1 MLRNALF
8 ALAGFTALAA
18 APLTLQAQ
26 DVPARQLTAS
36 QEALAKAIRSEARG
50 RIEDFYARRGYWP
63 LWLEDGRLTPAAD
76 AFLAHVDSARIDG
89 LRPRDY
95 DPEDLRQ
102 LIRDAEHGE
111 VDAMA
116 KAEVRLSRS
125 FARFVAEM
133 QRPSREMTYY
143 DDAARP
149 SAMREDEVLRRAA
162 LAPDF
167 PRFVQTM
174 GWMSPYYAG
183 LREALAVGSGQGI
196 PTTIVQNGPLLRHG
210 DRGLRVMQLRRRLG
224 LEEGDLFDDALG
236 DALRAFQK
244 ERSLTA
250 DGVLG
255 PQTVARLNSRP
266 RGLNTALLRTNLD
279 RARTLPGP
287 WTKHIVVNAAEARL
301 SYFDEGER
309 QGAMNVVVGTPD
321 TPTPMMAGMLSY
333 ATLNPYWNVP
343 VSLVKKT
350 IAPAVLRGISLDD
363 MGYEVMSDWTA
374 DARKVDYKSVDWK
387 GAAAGTTELR
397 VRELPGKGNAMGSV
411 KFMFPND
418 QGIYLHD
425 TDNHSL
431 FAKAD
436 RQFSNG
442 CVRLEN
448 ASELGAWLFDSR
460 MPRPDSD
467 APEQH
472 IALPTPVPVYITYLT
487 AVPEGDGTI
496 AVFDDVYGRD
506 PGTRLAAR

>member
-1 MLRNALF
+1 MIRSALF
-8 ALAGFTALAA
+8 ALAGLATLSA
-18 APLTLQAQ
+18 APVAVSAQ
-26 DVPARQLTAS
+26 DVPARQLSPS

-63 LWLEDGRLTPAAD
+63 LWLEDGRVTPAAD
-76 AFLAHVDSARIDG
+76 AFLSYIDSARLDG

-95 DPEDLRQ
+95 DPEELRQ
-102 LIRDAEHGE
+102 LVAEAGGGQIE
-111 VDAMA
+111 ALA
-116 KAEVRLSRS
+116 RAEVRLSRE
-125 FARFVAEM
+125 FARFVADM
-133 QRPSREMTYY
+133 QRPSREMIYY
-143 DDAARP
+143 DDAVRP
-149 SAMREDEVLRRAA
+149 AAMREDEVLRRAA
-162 LAPDF
+162 LASDF
-167 PRFVQTM
+167 PRFVQDM

-183 LREALAVGSGQGI
+183 LREALAVGSGQSM
-196 PTTIVQNGPLLRHG
+196 PTVIVQNGPLLRRG
-210 DRGLRVMQLRRRLG
+210 DQGLRVMQLRRRLG
-224 LEEGDLFDDALG
+224 VAEGDLFDVRVD

-244 ERSLTA
+244 ERGLTA

-266 RGLNTALLRTNLD
+266 RSFDAALLRTNLE

-287 WTKHIVVNAAEARL
+287 WVKHIVVNAAEARL
-301 SYFDEGER
+301 SYFDEGKR
-309 QGAMNVVVGTPD
+309 QGSMNVVVGTPD

-374 DARKVDYKSVDWK
+374 NARKVDYKSADWK

-397 VRELPGKGNAMGSV
+397 VRELPGAGNAMGSV

-425 TDNHSL
+425 TDNRSL

-448 ASELGAWLFDSR
+448 ARELGAWLFDSR
-460 MPRPDSD
+460 MPSPDSD
-467 APEQH
+467 KPEQH
-472 IALPTPVPVYITYLT
+472 IPLPTPVPVYITYLT
-487 AVPEGDGTI
+487 AVPENGGGI
-496 AVFDDVYGRD
+496 AVFDDVYNRD
-506 PGTRLAAR
+506 PGVRVAAR